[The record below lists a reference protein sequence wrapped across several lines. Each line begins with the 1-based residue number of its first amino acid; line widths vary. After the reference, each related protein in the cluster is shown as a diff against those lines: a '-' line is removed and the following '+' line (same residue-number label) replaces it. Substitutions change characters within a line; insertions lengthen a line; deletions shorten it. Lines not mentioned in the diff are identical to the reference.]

1 MPTEHLVI
9 LMDLSNVLDVVGQG
23 NDAHFSHLM
32 ALSGEPVPDGLGD
45 LAINQKDVWIDE
57 RGLHAANRDGDR
69 DEQRQRRKLRHDYI
83 RFQRLNHCRPT
94 DQLQ

>member
-32 ALSGEPVPDGLGD
+32 GSPENRYLTDWVIWPSMRKMSGSTKGGYMRRIVMGI
-45 LAINQKDVWIDE
+45 AMSSASDVNFDMTIFDF
-57 RGLHAANRDGDR
+57 ND
-69 DEQRQRRKLRHDYI
+69 
-83 RFQRLNHCRPT
+83 
-94 DQLQ
+94 

>member
-45 LAINQKDVWIDE
+45 LAINEKDVWID
-57 RGLHAANRDGDR
+57 
-69 DEQRQRRKLRHDYI
+69 
-83 RFQRLNHCRPT
+83 
-94 DQLQ
+94 

>member
-45 LAINQKDVWIDE
+45 LAINEKDVWICE
-57 RGLHAANRDGDR
+57 EGYM
-69 DEQRQRRKLRHDYI
+69 RRIVMGIAMNSASDVNFDMTI
-83 RFQRLNHCRPT
+83 FDFN
-94 DQLQ
+94 D

>member
-23 NDAHFSHLM
+23 NDAHFFHLM

-45 LAINQKDVWIDE
+45 LAINEKDVWID
-57 RGLHAANRDGDR
+57 
-69 DEQRQRRKLRHDYI
+69 DEGYMRRIVMGIAMSSASDVNFDMTI
-83 RFQRLNHCRPT
+83 FDFN
-94 DQLQ
+94 D